1 MENRETVTILKS
13 MINFIQNHALERVA
27 AINMSADHEFT
38 IEKEDYIG
46 KEKDRIAQEIK
57 DRLRKDEVNLRIERS
72 KLDNAQRI
80 ENMKQTD
87 ILIQKLYKEAR
98 LSIAKKQKQD

>member
-1 MENRETVTILKS
+1 MENNRETVTILKG

-46 KEKDRIAQEIK
+46 KEKERITQDIK
-57 DRLRKDEVNLRIERS
+57 DRLRRDEVNLRIERS
-72 KLDNAQRI
+72 KYDNAQKI
-80 ENMKQTD
+80 ENMK
-87 ILIQKLYKEAR
+87 
-98 LSIAKKQKQD
+98 

>member
-46 KEKDRIAQEIK
+46 KEKDRIAQDIK
-57 DRLRKDEVNLRIERS
+57 DRLRRDEVTLRIERS
-72 KLDNAQRI
+72 KFDNAQRI

-87 ILIQKLYKEAR
+87 ILIQKLFKEAH
-98 LSIAKKQKQD
+98 LLIV

>member
-1 MENRETVTILKS
+1 
-13 MINFIQNHALERVA
+13 
-27 AINMSADHEFT
+27 MSADHEFT

-46 KEKDRIAQEIK
+46 KEKDRIALEIK

-87 ILIQKLYKEAR
+87 ILIQTLYKEAR
-98 LSIAKKQKQD
+98 NSLVKKQKQDQNAYRELIKDLIVQVLKNLINAFRD